1 MSVFSANQPAAA
13 ADPDPMTGAPDP
25 LAGLIASLPKQRLL
39 VLGDVMLDEFLWGDV
54 RRISPEAPVPVVELQ
69 RESEVPGGAA
79 NNAMNAAAYGSSV
92 AIAGVVGDDAPG
104 RRLRAMLAERGI
116 DAGGLLSEAGRPTT
130 TKTRVVAHN
139 QQVVRVDRERREG
152 VVPETAQ
159 RLLQW
164 IGEQLPRAGACVIS
178 DYGKGVV
185 TPAVAQ
191 GTIALAQAA
200 GCPVLV
206 DPKGTDYSRYRGATV
221 ITPNLLEAEQ
231 AAGLPGESEEEIALV
246 ARRLTAELPG
256 TALLITRGAKG
267 MSLFGGEGVPPV
279 HVRSEAKAVFDVTG
293 AGDTVITTLALALA
307 ARAPLPDAVRLA
319 NRAAGIVVGK
329 LGTATVS
336 LEELRGGL

>member
-1 MSVFSANQPAAA
+1 MSATTPH
-13 ADPDPMTGAPDP
+13 ADPISA
-25 LAGLIASLPKQRLL
+25 LIDELPKQRLL
-39 VLGDVMLDEFLWGDV
+39 ILGDVMLDEFLWGDV

-69 RESEVPGGAA
+69 RQSEVPGGAA

-92 AIAGVVGDDAPG
+92 AIAGVVGDDGQG
-104 RRLRAMLAERGI
+104 RRLREMLAERGI
-116 DAGGLLSEAGRPTT
+116 DASGLMSEPSRPTT

-139 QQVVRVDRERREG
+139 QQVVRVDRERRDE
-152 VVPETAQ
+152 VAPETEQ

-164 IGEQLPRAGACVIS
+164 IEEQLPRAGACVIS

-191 GTIALAQAA
+191 GTIARARAA

-231 AAGLPGESEEEIALV
+231 ATSLPGESDEEIAAV
-246 ARRLTAELPG
+246 ARRLICSLPG

-267 MSLFGGEGVPPV
+267 MSLLGVDEAAPV

-307 ARAPLPDAVRLA
+307 ARAGLPQAMRLA

-336 LEELRGGL
+336 LEELRRGL